1 MKIRSPRSKF
11 IRVKCA
17 DCGNEQ
23 VVFGNVSSKVGCIIC
38 SRTLVEPT
46 GGKSDVKAQ
55 IIEVLE

>member
-1 MKIRSPRSKF
+1 MSIEGPRSKF
-11 IRVKCA
+11 LRVKCA

-23 VVFGNVSSKVGCIIC
+23 VIFGSAASKVGCVIC

-46 GGKSDVKAQ
+46 GGKSDIKTQ

>member
-1 MKIRSPRSKF
+1 MKIQGPRSKF

-23 VVFGNVSSKVGCIIC
+23 VVFGNAASKVGCIIC
-38 SRTLVEPT
+38 SRTLVEST
-46 GGKSDVKAQ
+46 GGKSDIKTQ